1 MDARVLVLTTLVT
14 LFLPLSF
21 SHSAQPP
28 DYKLEKVVE
37 ISRHGVRPPT
47 AGDRK
52 LMEAGSQRAW
62 PRWLTEDGHLT
73 GHGYTAAWLKARYE
87 SQRYRQLGLLPAGC
101 PGPQDVYLRA
111 STLQRTQATAEAWSA
126 AAFPGCGVPVHALSH
141 EDPLF
146 SYPSGKATA
155 AEKARSRQEALAA
168 LGGDLQ
174 QAEKRLQPQI
184 AALKKA
190 VCRENQPCPVFE
202 QPWAL
207 KVWSNGGVAI
217 EGLDTLAAMAE
228 TLRLAWSENQPA
240 PLVAFGHAHSSA
252 ELSQLLPLLT
262 AKYDYTNDLPSAA
275 LRGGSLLL
283 NQIVQAL
290 KLDRQPTLASDKGQ
304 DQADL
309 PPDVRWL
316 LYVASDINIA
326 YLRTLIDFSWQQG
339 EYPRGN
345 IPPAASLVFERW
357 QSSHG
362 ERFLRIYFQ
371 SQSLDQIRQL
381 TPPGPQ
387 APLLVTEWQ
396 GKGCRVTSVGTLCP
410 FDTALQQIEKN
421 IDPPDVSVSYP
432 QNASQRHY

>member
-1 MDARVLVLTTLVT
+1 MDARVPFLTALLM
-14 LFLPLSF
+14 LFLSLPF
-21 SHSAQPP
+21 SHSAQAAQP
-28 DYKLEKVVE
+28 DYTLEKVVE
-37 ISRHGVRPPT
+37 VSRHGVRPPT

-52 LMEAGSQRAW
+52 LIEAGSQRAW
-62 PRWLTEDGHLT
+62 PRWLTEEGKLT

-87 SQRYRQLGLLPAGC
+87 SQRYRQLGLLPSGC

-146 SYPSGKATA
+146 SFPIGKATA
-155 AEKARSRQEALAA
+155 AEKERNRQEALAA

-190 VCRENQPCPVFE
+190 VCREDQPCPVFE

-240 PLVAFGHAHSSA
+240 ALVAFDHAHSSA

-275 LRGGSLLL
+275 RKGGSVLLD
-283 NQIVQAL
+283 QIVKAL
-290 KLDRQPTLASDKGQ
+290 KQEGQPAPASANGQ
-304 DQADL
+304 HQADLL

-326 YLRTLIDFSWQQG
+326 YLRTLINFSWQQG

-345 IPPAASLVFERW
+345 IPPASSLVFERW
-357 QSSHG
+357 RSSNG

-381 TPPGPQ
+381 TPPSP
-387 APLLVTEWQ
+387 ADPLSVTEWQ
-396 GKGCRVTSVGTLCP
+396 GKDCRATSVGTLCP
-410 FDTALQQIEKN
+410 FDTALQLIEKN
-421 IDPPDVSVSYP
+421 IDPPEVAVSYP
-432 QNASQRHY
+432 HS

>member
-1 MDARVLVLTTLVT
+1 MDARVPFITVPVT
-14 LFLPLSF
+14 LFLSLF
-21 SHSAQPP
+21 FGQFAQASQSE
-28 DYKLEKVVE
+28 YKLEKVVE

-47 AGDRK
+47 SGDRK
-52 LMEAGSQRAW
+52 LIEAGSARAW
-62 PRWLTEDGHLT
+62 PRWLTEDGNLT

-87 SQRYRQLGLLPAGC
+87 SQRYRELGLFPRGC
-101 PGPQDVYLRA
+101 PGPQDVYLGA

-126 AAFPGCGVPVHALSH
+126 AAFPGCGVPVHASH
-141 EDPLF
+141 YDPLF

-155 AEKARSRQEALAA
+155 AEKVRNRQEALAA

-174 QAEKRLQPQI
+174 QAKKRLQPQI

-202 QPWAL
+202 HPWVL

-228 TLRLAWSENQPA
+228 TLRLAWSENQPF
-240 PLVAFGHAHSSA
+240 PLVAFDHVHSSA

-262 AKYDYTNDLPSAA
+262 AKYDYTNDLPSSS
-275 LRGGSLLL
+275 RKGGSVLLD
-283 NQIVQAL
+283 QIVKAL
-290 KLDRQPTLASDKGQ
+290 KPGRQGDKQTPASENGQ
-304 DQADL
+304 HQTAVM

-326 YLRTLIDFSWQQG
+326 YLRTLIGFTWQQG

-345 IPPAASLVFERW
+345 IPPASSLVFERW
-357 QSSHG
+357 RDSQG
-362 ERFLRIYFQ
+362 ARFLRIYFQ

-381 TPPGPQ
+381 TPPGPED
-387 APLLVTEWQ
+387 PLLVTEFQ
-396 GKGCRVTSVGTLCP
+396 GKGCRVTPVGTLCS
-410 FDTALQQIEKN
+410 FDTTLQAFERNK
-421 IDPPDVSVSYP
+421 DLPEEE
-432 QNASQRHY
+432 